1 MNHLTMIAKVNTTSR
16 LTRSVLYGQDEQK
29 GGQVLLYNCVD
40 MSATPEEQAADL
52 IAMSNAYQIK
62 AYNIILS
69 FDDDDTKKLRQM
81 EKHKRF
87 DFERKVI
94 RAFIEEMVKR
104 GTNITDCPF
113 IVARHGDTDNEH
125 FHMTVLTTTIDGQ
138 HIRDSFIKKNAIRA
152 AACISDRYGLRA
164 APMALR
170 NEIAHQVAVSDGTTR
185 KSRRVRTHQPG
196 GMETIQDRLRR
207 REAIESANRRKEK
220 LRRLIEKIAKEAAAA
235 DFAER
240 LKAED
245 MILCQ
250 KKNWGVT
257 VTLEDGKERTYT
269 FGQLMV
275 DVDLVTPLLPVP
287 KADVVKPTE
296 QKTPEE
302 RPSKEQK
309 TATRRKVV
317 SSPSRPVANADRKVG
332 RVLDKDAGQSGGQ
345 SRENEVS
352 QGNYEEPGEERRR
365 GMRR

>member
-1 MNHLTMIAKVNTTSR
+1 MIAKVNTTSR
-16 LTRSVLYGQDEQK
+16 ITRSVLYGQDDQK

-52 IAMSNAYQIK
+52 NRMSNDYLIK

-69 FDDDDTKKLRQM
+69 FNDEDTEKLRQK
-81 EKHKRF
+81 ETRKRF

-113 IVARHGDTDNEH
+113 VVARHENTDNEH

-164 APMALR
+164 APMALH
-170 NEIAHQVAVSDGTTR
+170 NEIAHQVAVSDGTER
-185 KSRRVRTHQPG
+185 RSRRVRTHQPG

-207 REAIESANRRKEK
+207 REAIEAANRRKEK
-220 LRRLIEKIAKEAAAA
+220 LRRLIEKITKEAAAA

-250 KKNWGVT
+250 KKKDWGVT
-257 VTLEDGKERTYT
+257 VTLEDGKERTFT

-275 DVDLVTPLLPVP
+275 DVDLVTPLLPVS

-317 SSPSRPVANADRKVG
+317 SSPSRPVANAVRKVG